1 MMVELS
7 LIEQL
12 LHSFHGLIIVRNA
25 SNPRMLSV
33 VWFDQILLRVQVLE
47 EARGWG
53 AEHVIDYRPRY
64 VWRYHVASALKVL
77 PDRRHCDDS

>member
-33 VWFDQILLRVQVLE
+33 VWFDQILLRVHVLE

-53 AEHVIDYRPRY
+53 AEHVIDYRPR
-64 VWRYHVASALKVL
+64 HVRRHDVAAALKVL
-77 PDRRHCDDS
+77 PDRRHSHDS